1 MALLKGLITRLGEIV
16 KKKYFQNQEVGL
28 LHQPSPLN
36 ELSLSAAPILGPPS
50 SHSPCSTYLNLN
62 RFSIQR
68 LLVRLISSL
77 KPFPTTTHKLSA
89 LSNSLCTFHLCP
101 AVWADGGIFGFYK
114 YALLWKLCKQTFF
127 VFLWMAC
134 CLIDCFWPCDSF

>member
-62 RFSIQR
+62 RFFKTKVTSKTH
-68 LLVRLISSL
+68 L
-77 KPFPTTTHKLSA
+77 FPEA
-89 LSNSLCTFHLCP
+89 VPYNNPQALCP
-101 AVWADGGIFGFYK
+101 
-114 YALLWKLCKQTFF
+114 L
-127 VFLWMAC
+127 
-134 CLIDCFWPCDSF
+134 